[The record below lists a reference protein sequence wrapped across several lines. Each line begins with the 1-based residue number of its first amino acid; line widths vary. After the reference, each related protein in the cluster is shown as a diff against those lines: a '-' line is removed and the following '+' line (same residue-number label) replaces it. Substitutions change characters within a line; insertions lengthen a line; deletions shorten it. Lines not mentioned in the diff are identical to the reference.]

1 MKKRG
6 TMNMSS
12 KFIPGESTSEGTL
25 LSEYSDG
32 LSTVNGSSRKAR
44 VLLTNEG
51 AYTVVFYEAGD
62 VVNQRE
68 FLTENQA
75 DNAADDWACGY

>member
-1 MKKRG
+1 
-6 TMNMSS
+6 MNMSS
-12 KFIPGESTSEGTL
+12 KFIPGESTSEGIL
-25 LSEYSDG
+25 LSEYSG
-32 LSTVNGSSRKAR
+32 GISTLNNGNNRKSR

-51 AYTVVFYEAGD
+51 TYTVVFYEAGD